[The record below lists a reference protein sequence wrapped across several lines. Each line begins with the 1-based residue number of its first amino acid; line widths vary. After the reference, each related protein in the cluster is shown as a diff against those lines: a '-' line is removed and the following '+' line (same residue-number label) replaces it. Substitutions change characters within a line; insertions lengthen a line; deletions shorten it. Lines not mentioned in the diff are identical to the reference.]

1 MINAV
6 NIAREYG
13 ARDVYLCFAHAV
25 FSPPAPERLSDLSV
39 REIVTTN
46 SIPIPPEKQL
56 PNLTVL
62 SVAKLLSQVILR
74 VHEGRSVGEVFR
86 GYRRYE

>member
-1 MINAV
+1 MVHDYEFLCPECGSKDVDVIEGMELAV
-6 NIAREYG
+6 K
-13 ARDVYLCFAHAV
+13 
-25 FSPPAPERLSDLSV
+25 
-39 REIVTTN
+39 EIVTTN

-62 SVAKLLSQVILR
+62 SVARLLGEVILR

-86 GYRRYE
+86 DYKRYE